1 MSFITDEKKVKI
13 RKMGHSS
20 YLMMSRYGFSV
31 GDIVDVSKSDDDTLI
46 IKRVKKGGEDEEII

>member
-1 MSFITDEKKVKI
+1 
-13 RKMGHSS
+13 MGHSS

-46 IKRVKKGGEDEEII
+46 IKRVKKGGEDENY